1 MSRFILT
8 LAFTATLAVIL
19 IDGFGLDWLPVQIE
33 ERWSYHAIAFALMVF
48 CARLAF
54 PRTLIFWT
62 FTYAVL
68 LAIFIELAQGLL
80 PQQDMSAI
88 HVAAN
93 IAGVVIGAVLAQ
105 VWRRQV
111 APRLVSSDA

>member
-1 MSRFILT
+1 MSRFILI
-8 LAFTATLAVIL
+8 LAFTAILAVIL

-62 FTYAVL
+62 FTYSVL

-80 PQQDMSAI
+80 PHQDMSVI